1 MSQSTEKILEID
13 HVSRS
18 FGGLRAVS
26 DCSFELQRGM
36 LAALIGPNG
45 AGKTTL
51 ANIVAG
57 ALKPDT
63 GNVRFAGADI
73 TGRVSHQI
81 ARRGLIRTFQISRE
95 FGGLTVLENMMV
107 AAQSQAGERFFT
119 AILRPSVGQQG
130 DRMLLDRALD
140 RLNTFGLYEQR
151 DEYARNLSG
160 GQKRLLELARA
171 VMAEPRLL
179 ILDEPMAGVN
189 PALVRLLAR
198 HITSL
203 CEDGITF
210 LMIEHNLN
218 VVEQM
223 CDHVIVMAEGRTLA
237 TGTMADLRK
246 NEEVIHA
253 YLGGSL
259 HARAAG

>member
-1 MSQSTEKILEID
+1 MARPSEKILEID
-13 HVSRS
+13 HLSRS
-18 FGGLRAVS
+18 FGGLKAVN
-26 DCSFELQRGM
+26 DCSFELRRGM

-51 ANIVAG
+51 ANLVAG
-57 ALKPDT
+57 ALKPDS
-63 GNVRFAGADI
+63 GRVRFAEADI
-73 TGRVSHQI
+73 TGWVSHKI
-81 ARRGLIRTFQISRE
+81 ARHGLIRTFQISRE
-95 FGGLTVLENMMV
+95 FGGLTVLENMLV
-107 AAQSQAGERFFT
+107 AAQSQAGESFFT
-119 AILRPSVGQQG
+119 AVFRPSVGEQG

-171 VMAEPRLL
+171 VMAEPSLL

-189 PALVRLLAR
+189 PALVGLLAR

-203 CEDGITF
+203 CEGGITF

-223 CDHVIVMAEGRTLA
+223 CDHVVVMAEGRTLA
-237 TGTMADLRK
+237 TGTLAELRK

-259 HARAAG
+259 HAHARS